1 MEITVKDISTYID
14 PDGLLP
20 QYGKEDLVISQA
32 GSLEEA
38 KEHSITWIKP
48 GHDITKLN
56 GKRNLLFVCN
66 YETYEQGKELEN
78 ENAFLIASEPRYLFS
93 KIVNNFFSKTQSGI
107 HATAIIHDEA
117 EIGENCYIG
126 PFCYVGKSR
135 LGNNVRL
142 HGNCFIYDD
151 VSIGNDV
158 SIHAGTVIGSDGFG
172 YTRNEAGAVEKFPHV
187 GGVEIGDDVE
197 IGSNT
202 CIDRGSLG
210 NTIIGKGVKI
220 DNLVHIAHNVI
231 IEENSFIIANAMI
244 GGSTEVGRNAW
255 IAPSASILQQLKIGD
270 NALVGVGSVVRENV
284 PSDETWAG
292 VPAKKIK

>member
-1 MEITVKDISTYID
+1 MEITVKDISNYID

-20 QYGKEDLVISQA
+20 QFGKNDLVISQA

-48 GHDITKLN
+48 GHDISKLI
-56 GKRNLLFVCN
+56 GRKNLLVVCN
-66 YETYEQGKELEN
+66 YETYEQGKVLED

-93 KIVNNFFSKTQSGI
+93 KIVNNFFSSTQSGI
-107 HATAIIHDEA
+107 HASAIIHEDA
-117 EIGENCYIG
+117 VIGENCFIG
-126 PFCYVGKSR
+126 PFCYIGKSS

-142 HGNCFIYDD
+142 HGNCFIYDE
-151 VSIGNDV
+151 VRIGNDV
-158 SIHAGTVIGSDGFG
+158 TIHAGTVIGSDGFG
-172 YTRNEAGAVEKFPHV
+172 YTRNEAGAVEKFPHL

-197 IGSNT
+197 IGANT

-210 NTIIGKGVKI
+210 NTIIGNGVKI

-244 GGSTEVGRNAW
+244 GGSTVVGRNAW

-270 NALVGVGSVVRENV
+270 NALVGVGSVVRENI